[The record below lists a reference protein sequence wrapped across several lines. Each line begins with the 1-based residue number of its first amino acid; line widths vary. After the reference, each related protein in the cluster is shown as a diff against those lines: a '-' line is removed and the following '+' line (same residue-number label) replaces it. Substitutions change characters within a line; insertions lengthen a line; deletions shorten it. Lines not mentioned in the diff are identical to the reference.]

1 MLANKARFQ
10 RTEPRSVRL
19 PANEDFS
26 QFGIVSEWNLLAS
39 PCGPLMV
46 ELFAVLRLTRTPNWS
61 NPVIVITNNELPT
74 PAKLNEPLWPES
86 LGKDFHLF

>member
-1 MLANKARFQ
+1 
-10 RTEPRSVRL
+10 
-19 PANEDFS
+19 
-26 QFGIVSEWNLLAS
+26 
-39 PCGPLMV
+39 MV